1 LKEEIGQEGN
11 RGLQEETEMKKL
23 VVCLSA
29 VALLTTPAMAEL
41 ADNAIYL
48 DQSHWTA
55 TPIDGGRPYTQAGV
69 YCYDNMWTAIGGP
82 APRTAY
88 LSSLIGGYVP
98 AGISVLDD
106 FILSG
111 SSQTFTVMHYI
122 YWASLPSSMT
132 QIVGFFSDT
141 LGSSGWQGAT
151 FAMFSVT
158 GLPGGGGWII
168 TLQLPTVV
176 APHHHIWGG
185 MIALAPVDHPL
196 GGPPGIGGH
205 TPKAWYAGGQI
216 TSWEGNLMWAIGVP
230 EPTTVGLLALG
241 GLLALRRRR

>member
-1 LKEEIGQEGN
+1 
-11 RGLQEETEMKKL
+11 MKKL

-41 ADNAIYL
+41 ADQAIHL
-48 DQSHWTA
+48 DQSYWTA
-55 TPIDGGRPYTQAGV
+55 TPIDGGGRPYTTAGV
-69 YCYDNMWTAIGGP
+69 YVFDNMWTAIGGP

-106 FILSG
+106 FVLTG
-111 SSQTFTVMHYI
+111 NTFTVMHYI
-122 YWASLPSSMT
+122 YWASMPSSMT

-141 LGSSGWQGAT
+141 LGSSGWAGST

-168 TLQLPTVV
+168 TLNLPTVV
-176 APHHHIWGG
+176 APGNHIWGG
-185 MIALAPVDHPL
+185 MIAMAPVDHPL
-196 GGPPGIGGH
+196 GGPAGIGGFSSNCL
-205 TPKAWYAGGQI
+205 YNGGAV
-216 TSWEGNLMWAIGVP
+216 TSHAGNLMWAIGNVP
-230 EPTTVGLLALG
+230 EPTTIGLLAFG